1 MKNFESFLAP
11 QLNEFVDY
19 RQHLGYSLLPMRY
32 SLLLF
37 DRYVKDKKIKAG
49 GLSPSFFIELRA
61 NLKIEPKSV
70 NGCLGSI
77 RAFFDYMVRTGC
89 YTQNPLKDIPRL
101 QEYSFAPFI
110 FSSEQTDQLI
120 EATCKQIRKEQRYYL
135 KDFAEYIAIL
145 LIARCGLRIKEPVRL
160 QRHHYQHRERTIY
173 IEKTKFSK
181 DRLISVPRSVA
192 VEIDNYLS
200 VRDAFMAEDQ
210 NPHLFVTNRQKGL
223 NDTRLRFVFHRAVH
237 DIGIDRPRQ
246 VIGHTVFGSPT
257 PHSLRHSFAVNT
269 LKRIKDRGDCPQH
282 ALPVLA
288 VYLGHV
294 SYQQT
299 ATYLKFIDAGQR
311 QGLLDYVSSRKEIY
325 EA

>member
-11 QLNEFVDY
+11 QLNEFVAY

-32 SLLLF
+32 ALLFF
-37 DRYVKDKKIKAG
+37 DRYLKDKKIKPGA
-49 GLSPSFFIELRA
+49 LSPSFFLELRGS
-61 NLKIEPKSV
+61 LKIEPKSI
-70 NGCLGSI
+70 NGSLASI
-77 RAFFDYMVRTGC
+77 RAFFDFMVRTGC
-89 YTQNPLKDIPRL
+89 YTENPLKDIPRL
-101 QEYSFAPFI
+101 PEYSFAPFI

-120 EATCKQIRKEQRYYL
+120 EAACKQIRKEPRYYL
-135 KDFAEYIAIL
+135 KDLAEYIAIL
-145 LIARCGLRIKEPVRL
+145 FIARCGLRIKEPVRL
-160 QRHHYQHRERTIY
+160 QRYHYRYRERTIY

-181 DRLISVPRSVA
+181 DRLIPVPRSVA
-192 VEIDNYLS
+192 EELDNYLS

-223 NDTRLRFVFHRAVH
+223 NDTRLRFLFHRAVH

-246 VIGHTVFGSPT
+246 VIGRTVFGSPI

-269 LKRIKDRGDCPQH
+269 LKRIKERGDCPQH
-282 ALPVLA
+282 GLPVIA

-299 ATYLKFIDAGQR
+299 ATYLKFIDADQR
-311 QGLLDYVSSRKEIY
+311 QGLLDYVSARKENI
-325 EA
+325 

>member
-11 QLNEFVDY
+11 KLNEFVAY

-32 SLLLF
+32 SLLFL
-37 DRYVKDKKIKAG
+37 DRYVKDKKIKPGA
-49 GLSPSFFIELRA
+49 LSSFFFLELRA
-61 NLKIEPKSV
+61 SLKIEPKSI
-70 NGCLGSI
+70 NGRLASI
-77 RAFFDYMVRTGC
+77 RAFFDFMVRTGC
-89 YTQNPLKDIPRL
+89 YTENPLKDIPRL
-101 QEYSFAPFI
+101 PEYSFAPFI
-110 FSSEQTDQLI
+110 FSSQQTDQLI
-120 EATCKQIRKEQRYYL
+120 EAACKRIRKEPRYYL
-135 KDFAEYIAIL
+135 KDLAEYIAIV
-145 LIARCGLRIKEPVRL
+145 LIARCGLRIKEPIRL
-160 QRHHYQHRERTIY
+160 KRHHYQCWERTIY

-181 DRLISVPRSVA
+181 DRLIPVPKSVA

-210 NPHLFVTNRQKGL
+210 NPHLFVTNLQKGL
-223 NDTRLRFVFHRAVH
+223 NDSRLRFVFHRAVN

-269 LKRIKDRGDCPQH
+269 LKRIKERGDCPQH

-299 ATYLKFIDAGQR
+299 ATYLKFIDADQR
-311 QGLLDYVSSRKEIY
+311 QGLLDYVSARKEKI
-325 EA
+325 